1 MARVGD
7 RERERTAAELRRH
20 YLDGRLSEEEL
31 DARLDAT
38 LRARTRLDLVLASRS
53 LPRHVPVHEFAA
65 STSHAVSRALA
76 FVLLAGL
83 WSLGSFVL
91 LVALVVVGLA
101 GDVSGTTALAF
112 PLAWLAMT
120 WLVWRQWRHGAR
132 R

>member
-1 MARVGD
+1 
-7 RERERTAAELRRH
+7 
-20 YLDGRLSEEEL
+20 
-31 DARLDAT
+31 
-38 LRARTRLDLVLASRS
+38 
-53 LPRHVPVHEFAA
+53 VHEFAA

-101 GDVSGTTALAF
+101 GDVSGMTALAF

-120 WLVWRQWRHGAR
+120 WIVWRQWRHGAR